1 MTMRTLDQEAELLNE
16 NREKRLELVE
26 ALATNY
32 ITLRSYQIQMMA
44 LANDEA
50 KSIAILLGKV
60 TE

>member
-26 ALATNY
+26 ALATNH

-44 LANDEA
+44 LANSEA
-50 KSIAILLGKV
+50 RRIAQQLGK
-60 TE
+60 TN